1 MNEPARI
8 RILSV
13 DDHALVRE
21 GLATVINDQPDM
33 QVGIR
38 MVRSRYA
45 VSNHSNA
52 ESRSQQEVKD
62 GSGKARTGRF

>member
-21 GLATVINDQPDM
+21 GLATVINDHGSELRSCPLY
-33 QVGIR
+33 
-38 MVRSRYA
+38 VREWVTR
-45 VSNHSNA
+45 
-52 ESRSQQEVKD
+52 ESAQ
-62 GSGKARTGRF
+62 GPWP

>member
-21 GLATVINDQPDM
+21 GLATVINDH
-33 QVGIR
+33 GSELR
-38 MVRSRYA
+38 RCTLYVREWVTR
-45 VSNHSNA
+45 
-52 ESRSQQEVKD
+52 ESAPGQ
-62 GSGKARTGRF
+62 RT

>member
-1 MNEPARI
+1 MNEPTRI

-33 QVGIR
+33 QV
-38 MVRSRYA
+38 VA
-45 VSNHSNA
+45 DA
-52 ESRSQQEVKD
+52 
-62 GSGKARTGRF
+62 ATGDQAIGQFRQHRR